1 MWLSV
6 AGGLQ
11 LRALHLDLWCWSL
24 GDAWDA
30 YRGRWLGFEHSG
42 SPVRLWLSL
51 LAVLRDTSPIQ
62 VARLVFQGRHAPWQG
77 ELLLPGSRNSGA
89 CLLLFPAPDLPCS
102 AFIFCVGRAALHCQ
116 A

>member
-6 AGGLQ
+6 ADCLQ
-11 LRALHLDLWCWSL
+11 LRTLHLDLWCWSL

-42 SPVRLWLSL
+42 SPVRLWHSL

-77 ELLLPGSRNSGA
+77 DSR
-89 CLLLFPAPDLPCS
+89 CS
-102 AFIFCVGRAALHCQ
+102 AAGTMRLACSCFSSRSALLCSSWSVFPRAALR
-116 A
+116 

>member
-6 AGGLQ
+6 AGCLQ

-42 SPVRLWLSL
+42 SPVRLWHSL

-77 ELLLPGSRNSGA
+77 DCMAAGTAGLA
-89 CLLLFPAPDLPCS
+89 CSCS
-102 AFIFCVGRAALHCQ
+102 SS
-116 A
+116 